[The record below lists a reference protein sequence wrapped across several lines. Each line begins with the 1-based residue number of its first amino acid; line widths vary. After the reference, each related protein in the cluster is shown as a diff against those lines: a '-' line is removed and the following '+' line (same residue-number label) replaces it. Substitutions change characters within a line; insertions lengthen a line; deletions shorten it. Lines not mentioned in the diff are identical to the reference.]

1 MAHSFDRCYNA
12 YMDARKRFTHKC
24 IEQMRCDVKEAQ
36 GNEVFWVGKVDQDG
50 LVCTVQLG
58 TRGNTHS
65 VAINPNAARVG
76 DVLIH
81 NHPTGNLTPSDA
93 DQSVAYEWAT
103 RSLGF
108 YIVDNDISKVYVV
121 LEPVKPKQLIPLDE
135 GEAEFLLSAK
145 GPFARSSDS
154 YEERPC
160 QMELSGNV
168 ARCFNEEMIGAFEAG
183 TGVGKSFAYL
193 IPAILWVTRNKERVV
208 VSTGTINLQQQLFD
222 KDIPAA
228 QKITGKKV
236 KAVLLKG
243 RRNYVCLRRLSEAH
257 EEADLFSLEDE
268 GQLEQIREWA
278 KSSHEGSKSEITFAI
293 PDSVWSKVNSESD
306 ACMGGHC
313 IYRENCFVMKLRK
326 EAASSDIV
334 VVNHHLLFA
343 DAESRLSGIG
353 WDDAS
358 VLPPYRRVVFDE
370 AHGIE
375 DSATSF
381 FSSTLTRFSISKQ
394 LNLLVRDTRGQKTGV
409 LARAQNA
416 HLVPEG
422 TFENAIVLSAVVRG
436 AAQALDD
443 EAQAALG
450 DTVSA
455 RLTEEN
461 EGQFANVLRR
471 LRDLRTTLCTFL
483 DSVRET
489 LENDEGDEG
498 ETDSSLWE
506 TKSILRRLDEVAAL
520 CESFQNWRDSTDC
533 VFWLQKTY
541 LGSKEAGGVKRS
553 QFVQFMKTPL
563 DISAV
568 MFAGVLDPMKTALF
582 TSATLQA
589 GGSMDYWMRRVGI
602 TMADGDRVFQ
612 GSFTSPF
619 DFKHNV
625 LLALPSDAP
634 APDQAGYQDFVERA
648 CINLILAAGGRTLVL
663 FTSYD
668 SLKWAFNAASAPLA
682 LRGIAALRQGDEDRS
697 RLLEHFKDDEAS
709 VLFATDSFWAGI
721 DVPGASLSQVIIA
734 KLPFDVP
741 SDPVFQARA
750 EDIQKRGGNSFM
762 QLSVPRA
769 LMKFR
774 QGFGRLVRRKDDRG
788 VVAVLDS
795 RIVQKRYGK
804 LFLQSL
810 PETKVAH
817 LPLEKLSGEVKRFLS
832 E

>member
-1 MAHSFDRCYNA
+1 MSL
-12 YMDARKRFTHKC
+12 MDAQKRFTHAC

-36 GNEVFWVGKVDQDG
+36 GREVFWVGKVNPDG
-50 LVCTVQLG
+50 KVHQLELG
-58 TRGNTHS
+58 TRGNIHS
-65 VAINPNAARVG
+65 VAVNPRAARAG

-81 NHPTGNLTPSDA
+81 NHPTGNLAPSDA

-121 LEPVKPKQLIPLDE
+121 LEPVKPKQVIPLDA
-135 GEAEFLLSAK
+135 GEAEFLLSTK
-145 GPFARSSDS
+145 GPFARSTES

-160 QMELSGNV
+160 QMELSERV
-168 ARCFNEEMIGAFEAG
+168 AECFNEEKIGAFEAG

-193 IPAILWVTRNKERVV
+193 IPSILWATRNKERVV
-208 VSTGTINLQQQLFD
+208 ISTGTINLQQQLFD

-243 RRNYVCLRRLSEAH
+243 RRNYVCLRRLSEAK
-257 EEADLFSLEDE
+257 EEADLFSLDDAD
-268 GQLEQIREWA
+268 QLDKIREWA
-278 KSSHEGSKSEITFAI
+278 KSSPEGSKSELTFV
-293 PDSVWSKVNSESD
+293 PPESVWSKVNSESD

-313 IYRENCFVMKLRK
+313 VYREKCFVMKLRK

-358 VLPPYRRVVFDE
+358 VLPAYRRVVFDE

-381 FSSTLTRFSISKQ
+381 FSSTITRFDVSKQ
-394 LNLLVRDTRGQKTGV
+394 LNLLARSSRGQQTGV
-409 LARAQNA
+409 LARAQIA
-416 HLVPEG
+416 SLVPEG
-422 TFENAIVLSAVVRG
+422 TFENTVMLSGVVRG
-436 AAQALDD
+436 ALQALDD
-443 EAQAALG
+443 EAQASLG
-450 DTVSA
+450 EAVCA
-455 RLTEEN
+455 RLTEDSEVRFL
-461 EGQFANVLRR
+461 GVLKR
-471 LRDLRTTLCTFL
+471 LEDLRVALCVLL
-483 DSVRET
+483 DDTREA
-489 LENDEGDEG
+489 LEKDEGDEG
-498 ETDSSLWE
+498 EADGSLWE
-506 TKSILRRLDEVAAL
+506 AKSILRRLDETVAL
-520 CESFQNWRDSTDC
+520 CESFRNWRESEDH
-533 VFWLQKTY
+533 VFWFQKSSFV
-541 LGSKEAGGVKRS
+541 SKDAGGKRS
-553 QFVQFMKTPL
+553 YFVQFMKTPL
-563 DISAV
+563 DISTV
-568 MFAGVLDPMKTALF
+568 MCAGVLEPMRTVLF

-589 GGSMDYWMRRVGI
+589 GGSMDFWMRRVGVNKE
-602 TMADGDRVFQ
+602 DSERVSSGDFA
-612 GSFTSPF
+612 SPF

-634 APDQAGYQDFVERA
+634 SPDQTGYQDFVERA
-648 CINLILAAGGRTLVL
+648 AVKLILAAGGRTLLL

-668 SLKWAFNAASAPLA
+668 SLKWAFKAASTILA
-682 LRGIAALRQGDEDRS
+682 LHGIAAFKQGDEERS
-697 RLLEHFKDDEAS
+697 RLLEHFKEDEAS
-709 VLFATDSFWAGI
+709 VLFATDSFWEGI
-721 DVPGASLSQVIIA
+721 DVPGTSLSQVIIV

-741 SDPVFQARA
+741 SDPVFQARC

-762 QLSVPRA
+762 QLSIPRA
-769 LMKFR
+769 LIKFR
-774 QGFGRLVRRKDDRG
+774 QGFGRLVRRKDDKG